1 MRHFLTGLF
10 AATETESGHGVG
22 DTVGPGLGVGRTGLE
37 DDIEDED
44 EDGDDL
50 EDDPERVD
58 DAREEAE
65 EGEEDV
71 DEQLAGDAVHHEHGN
86 RRKEEAKE
94 KSQDSVGLVQCHVG
108 HSGCFLLFSFVRTVL
123 S

>member
-1 MRHFLTGLF
+1 MTGL

-22 DTVGPGLGVGRTGLE
+22 DTVGPGLGVGRVGLE

-44 EDGDDL
+44 EDDL
-50 EDDPERVD
+50 EDDPEGVD

-65 EGEEDV
+65 EGEQDV

-86 RRKEEAKE
+86 RREEEAKE
-94 KSQDSVGLVQCHVG
+94 KSQNSVGLVQCHVG